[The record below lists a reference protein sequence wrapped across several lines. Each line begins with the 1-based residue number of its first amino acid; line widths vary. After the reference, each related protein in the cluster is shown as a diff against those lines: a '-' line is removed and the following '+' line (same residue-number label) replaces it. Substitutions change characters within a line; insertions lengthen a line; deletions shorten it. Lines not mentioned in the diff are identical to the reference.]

1 MVTLRRHESTSNGS
15 PRVRTARWAP
25 IALIT
30 AAACVDVVTPGDQ
43 RFDRYLAAS
52 PALAAATWS
61 VRGTIAI
68 GMFSCLLQFVLGY
81 DRGADYRTPTIN
93 SVVTI
98 AVVTFAAAYASRVR
112 LRQERDLSE
121 VRAVADTAQSMVL
134 RPLPRRLD
142 DVDLEVL
149 YLAAAAQARIGGDF
163 YEALRTS
170 HGVRLVLGDVQG
182 KGLSAVEVAS
192 VLLGSFREAA
202 YDAPDL
208 AALAARMELSMTR
221 YSAQP
226 PASDASERFAT
237 TVLVEIPDRDPVARV
252 LNLGH
257 PSPMLLRGRAVT
269 EIEPESPLLP
279 VNLLSLAPGP
289 GEGLDAYPVDTVPFG
304 PGDRIVLYTDGVS
317 ETRDADG
324 AFYPLADRLR
334 EWSEEPSAQLLA
346 HLRADLDRFAAGPSD
361 DDIAALVVRRRA

>member
-1 MVTLRRHESTSNGS
+1 MVTLRRHESTSAR
-15 PRVRTARWAP
+15 PPVRIAQWAP

-61 VRGTIAI
+61 VRGTVLI
-68 GMFSCLLQFVLGY
+68 GMFSCLLQFALGY
-81 DRGADYRTPTIN
+81 DRGAEYRTPTFN

-98 AVVTFAAAYASRVR
+98 AVVTIAAAYASSVR
-112 LRQERDLSE
+112 QRQERALSE

-134 RPLPRRLD
+134 RPLPHRLD
-142 DVDLEVL
+142 NVDLEVL
-149 YLAAAAQARIGGDF
+149 YDAAAAQARIGGDF
-163 YEALRTS
+163 YEALRTP

-208 AALAARMELSMTR
+208 AALAARLELSMTR

-226 PASDASERFAT
+226 PASDDSERFAT
-237 TVLVEIPDRDPVARV
+237 TVLVEIPEGDPVARV

-279 VNLLSLAPGP
+279 VNLLALAPGP
-289 GEGLDAYPVDTVPFG
+289 DEGLDAYPVDTVPFE
-304 PGDRIVLYTDGVS
+304 PGDRMVLYTDGVS
-317 ETRDADG
+317 EARDSDG
-324 AFYPLADRLR
+324 EFYPLADRLR
-334 EWSEEPSAQLLA
+334 DWAGEPSSRMLA
-346 HLRADLDRFAAGPSD
+346 YLRADLGSFAAGPSD
-361 DDIAALVVRRRA
+361 DDIAALIVGRRA